1 MVVEMEVED
10 WQHWIPS
17 VDDNYLTP
25 SPNVSERPSVP
36 GWVEVYLA
44 VLAPSKICG
53 FQERIMRSLVLQLWI
68 ESAHSD
74 SYSFSFPYVMS
85 IHPFTT

>member
-1 MVVEMEVED
+1 MASMLGDEHAFPDRLRESQSEV
-10 WQHWIPS
+10 
-17 VDDNYLTP
+17 
-25 SPNVSERPSVP
+25 PSVP

-53 FQERIMRSLVLQLWI
+53 FQERIMRSLVLQLSI

-74 SYSFSFPYVMS
+74 RSRKVVF
-85 IHPFTT
+85 